1 MKSKLNSGSAGVDF
15 IQSTMIFMSTAMK
28 NTVNKHLPK
37 EPKDKIASFA
47 ADVCSNLRLPF
58 RSQTTNNLNN
68 CSKTTSTTTT
78 TTTTTTITIAKSST
92 MKDKKESLNEYS
104 MENQ

>member
-15 IQSTMIFMSTAMK
+15 IQSTMVFMSTAMK

-68 CSKTTSTTTT
+68 CSKITSSSSS
-78 TTTTTTITIAKSST
+78 TTTTTITVAKSST
-92 MKDKKESLNEYS
+92 MKDKQESLNEYS